1 MAKTSIQQNQR
12 VTSSD
17 VARFVGVSQ
26 ATVSRAF
33 SADSS
38 ITDSTRAKILAAART
53 LNYVP
58 NSFARS
64 LITKQSDI
72 VAMLIGD
79 LHNPFYT
86 VALDEFS
93 RRLQAVGKHLLL
105 FNGAEPAAIDDA
117 VRRMLEY
124 QVDGLIITAATISME
139 MTALCVERQ
148 IPVLMFNRYVPGFS
162 INSVCCDNVAG
173 GRLAADT
180 LVEAGGRR
188 FAVIYGDS
196 ATTTN
201 SDRLEGFTARLGEHG
216 ISDVPESWGQYT
228 YEGGYQAAL
237 TLLKD
242 EARPDALFCVNDIM
256 ALGAIDAAR
265 ELGLNI
271 PQDLMIVGF
280 DDIADAARASYRLTT
295 IRQPIRRM
303 VDTAMTILATPTA
316 EPVTRT
322 LQGRLIKRGTTRE
335 G

>member
-17 VARFVGVSQ
+17 VARLVGVSQ

-201 SDRLEGFTARLGEHG
+201 SDRLEGFTSRLGEHG
-216 ISDVPESWGQYT
+216 ISDVSESWGQYT
-228 YEGGYQAAL
+228 YEGGYQAAV
-237 TLLKD
+237 TLLKGD
-242 EARPDALFCVNDIM
+242 ARPDALFCVNDIM

-265 ELGLNI
+265 ELGLSI

-303 VDTAMTILATPTA
+303 VDAAMTILATPTA

-322 LQGRLIKRGTTRE
+322 LQGRLIKRGTTR
-335 G
+335 GG